1 MSGRGGKAGGGDKRT
16 QFFAAVEK
24 EDLKALRYFM
34 LHSGLEVGSLHDDEE
49 RTPIQICA
57 SLNLHK
63 GLLVILD
70 VLRQKRE
77 LVDAIEVM
85 NEDGFTPLHIAAQ
98 KGHLKSVDYLIYY
111 GANQKKLTP
120 GGKTARDLAA
130 DAKKKEV
137 VQYFDEMN
145 APEVEVTGEGGE
157 AADADGLTSTQRSR
171 LKKKQLADEAKKAME
186 AAIQA
191 ASDASKGDDESEP
204 VAGGGGMSSSGPAS
218 SSSSSSSDANSNASQ
233 GGEASRL
240 PALPKGVAAQ
250 WPDLIAALN
259 DKKRDFKADRIADAA
274 AGSSSSSESSLSAAD
289 SSSLGGEGDPIDPAL
304 YRFSLLNRLELRV
317 PGWTRMN
324 PLIGHLSALQTLIVS
339 GNNLQSLPETLDYLS
354 DLKFF
359 DASKNSISALPEC
372 LRKLKHLE
380 VLELSEN
387 KISSL
392 APLAPL
398 TTLLTLNA
406 NGNQISDISM
416 LNFEGLTRL
425 ETLSLARNKLVEL
438 PDEIGQLQQLA
449 ILNIS
454 ENEVVEL
461 PSGMSELKEKKIR
474 DLRILPNPIAD
485 KKVLKVLN
493 KDRVTEVVKEL
504 WKLLASSSGGGK
516 KGGKRK

>member
-57 SLNLHK
+57 SFNLHK

-111 GANQKKLTP
+111 GASQKKLTP

-130 DAKKKEV
+130 DAKRKDV

-145 APEVEVTGEGGE
+145 APEVEATGEGGE

-191 ASDASKGDDESEP
+191 AADASKGDDESSDA
-204 VAGGGGMSSSGPAS
+204 VSSGGGGGATSSGSAAS
-218 SSSSSSSDANSNASQ
+218 SSSDVTSNTSQ
-233 GGEASRL
+233 SKEASRL

-274 AGSSSSSESSLSAAD
+274 AAGSSENPLPAAD
-289 SSSLGGEGDPIDPAL
+289 SSALGGEGDPIDPAL

-324 PLIGHLSALQTLIVS
+324 PLIGHMNALQTLIVS
-339 GNNLQSLPETLDYLS
+339 GNNLLALPDTLDFLT

-372 LRKLKHLE
+372 IGKLKHLE

-392 APLAPL
+392 SPLAPL

-406 NGNQISDISM
+406 NGNQIADISM

-461 PSGMSELKEKKIR
+461 PAGMSELKEKKIR

-504 WKLLASSSGGGK
+504 WKLLASSGGGK

>member
-1 MSGRGGKAGGGDKRT
+1 
-16 QFFAAVEK
+16 
-24 EDLKALRYFM
+24 
-34 LHSGLEVGSLHDDEE
+34 
-49 RTPIQICA
+49 
-57 SLNLHK
+57 
-63 GLLVILD
+63 
-70 VLRQKRE
+70 
-77 LVDAIEVM
+77 
-85 NEDGFTPLHIAAQ
+85 
-98 KGHLKSVDYLIYY
+98 
-111 GANQKKLTP
+111 
-120 GGKTARDLAA
+120 
-130 DAKKKEV
+130 
-137 VQYFDEMN
+137 
-145 APEVEVTGEGGE
+145 
-157 AADADGLTSTQRSR
+157 
-171 LKKKQLADEAKKAME
+171 
-186 AAIQA
+186 
-191 ASDASKGDDESEP
+191 
-204 VAGGGGMSSSGPAS
+204 
-218 SSSSSSSDANSNASQ
+218 
-233 GGEASRL
+233 
-240 PALPKGVAAQ
+240 
-250 WPDLIAALN
+250 
-259 DKKRDFKADRIADAA
+259 
-274 AGSSSSSESSLSAAD
+274 
-289 SSSLGGEGDPIDPAL
+289 
-304 YRFSLLNRLELRV
+304 
-317 PGWTRMN
+317 MN

-339 GNNLQSLPETLDYLS
+339 GNNLQSLPETRDYLS

-372 LRKLKHLE
+372 LGKLKHLE